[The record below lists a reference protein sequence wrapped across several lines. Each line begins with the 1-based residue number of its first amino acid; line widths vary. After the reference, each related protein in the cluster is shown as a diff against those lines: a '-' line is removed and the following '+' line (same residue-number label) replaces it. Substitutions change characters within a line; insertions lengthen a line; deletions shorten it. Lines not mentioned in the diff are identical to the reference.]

1 MSFNVHRHD
10 FRDRRRDEQELF
22 ELEAIFRGESFRG
35 YFSTFGGA
43 SHRALDFLNK
53 PLDLER
59 RSRSNLLLELSEVFA
74 AFLVTEIDLYQ
85 SAGDKP
91 ATNENDGD
99 EEVMAHQPPAPR
111 PSKILDFR
119 F

>member
-59 RSRSNLLLELSEVFA
+59 RSQTTLLGEVRGVFGVFLEKKIDPYRSV
-74 AFLVTEIDLYQ
+74 
-85 SAGDKP
+85 GDKP